1 MPADAS
7 KNRPDVFHITYADY
21 GHRDEQHPETETVLL
36 FFGPLGGSR
45 WIHVAKDAVAK
56 RRRIRIIHPDRPGF
70 GGTDAVDMKHR
81 IQTWSGALF
90 LFWSLPPSLQHAF
103 HRTMH
108 GVGKENKLDFFCIGT
123 PADLDATGAVVS
135 LLEHLAIKHV
145 SVACHSGGTVYALD
159 ALLRY
164 PQILNTENPYFAIG
178 APWIAPAQTDSMLMS
193 LVQALPSGMINQ
205 TDKLANL
212 VHGYV
217 GPVISSS
224 LGFVAKAFTKD
235 SGAEQEAMRRE
246 GAKFEEELRTAI
258 GERIFQHGIKGMPS
272 DMLLLLRKD
281 LGPAG
286 WSDWDNYDRL
296 VPRLAESLAAAHR
309 KLRVHVFYA
318 ESDFM
323 SSANG
328 TRYFDNCWNE
338 TNRGA
343 AIEYEATTVPGSD
356 HDSIWNLTVGAMQD
370 MFSELAAHSRRSE
383 PASEPASEPIV

>member
-1 MPADAS
+1 MSSPATFLDDPRFSRSVELPADPS

-81 IQTWSGALF
+81 IQTWS
-90 LFWSLPPSLQHAF
+90 
-103 HRTMH
+103 
-108 GVGKENKLDFFCIGT
+108 
-123 PADLDATGAVVS
+123 GAVVS

-258 GERIFQHGIKGMPS
+258 GERIFQHGIKGMSS

-328 TRYFDNCWNE
+328 TRYFDDCWNE

-370 MFSELAAHSRRSE
+370 MFSELAAHSRRG
-383 PASEPASEPIV
+383 EPASEPIV